1 MSTLTCRAVL
11 FDLDGTLI
19 DSTGRIH
26 RLWQWWAARRG
37 IPFESLLDVMHG
49 RTAVETI
56 RLAAPHLVPED
67 EIEELETEEIAHM
80 PEVRLYPGALEL
92 LARLDGAPWAIVTS
106 GSQRVADARISYVH
120 LPPPPVLITAN
131 LVHEGKP
138 APEGYLL
145 AARKLGVPP
154 QDCIVL
160 EDAPVG
166 IEAGQAAGMRVIA
179 IPSPYPREQLARA
192 DALVAHLRD
201 LDLRVEA
208 GRITIGLPLSPP
220 RLPS

>member
-1 MSTLTCRAVL
+1 MPTFTCRTVL

-19 DSTGRIH
+19 DSAARIH

-37 IPFESLLDVMHG
+37 IPFESLIDVMHG

-67 EIEELETEEIAHM
+67 EIDELETEEIAHM
-80 PEVRLYPGALEL
+80 QEVRIYPGALEL

-106 GSQRVADARISYVH
+106 GSPRVANARISYVH
-120 LPPPPVLITAN
+120 LPPPPVLITAA
-131 LVHEGKP
+131 LVHQSKP

-154 QDCIVL
+154 QDCIVI

-166 IEAGQAAGMRVIA
+166 VEAGKAAGMRVIA
-179 IPSPYPREQLARA
+179 IVSTYPREQLARA
-192 DALVAHLRD
+192 DALITDLRD
-201 LDLRVEA
+201 IDLHVDA
-208 GRITIGLPLSPP
+208 GRITI
-220 RLPS
+220 RLAS